1 TQPLPQG
8 ADADPGHG
16 GGLTTTARKR
26 HPQGEHD
33 NQRKCTDPWQFDP
46 YRESHRDDDQ
56 QPQIDQKL
64 FHHPALNA
72 STMFKRIARSA
83 GANPTN
89 RPKASISA
97 MPVSQV

>member
-1 TQPLPQG
+1 
-8 ADADPGHG
+8 
-16 GGLTTTARKR
+16 
-26 HPQGEHD
+26 
-33 NQRKCTDPWQFDP
+33 P
-46 YRESHRDDDQ
+46 YRESHRNDDQ

-83 GANPTN
+83 GASPTN

-97 MPVSQV
+97 MPVSQVSAPTAWMGTMPPLAAEIPGTSTDTRPRPITPPSSNSSTLS